1 MLHEM
6 LNFIVWSV
14 RLLAP
19 LKNTTVKISSDKE
32 AADFFFFF
40 FLLSIVKLFGYRAS
54 SQDKYSS
61 AELFLNQ

>member
-6 LNFIVWSV
+6 LNLIVWSV

-19 LKNTTVKISSDKE
+19 LKNTAVKISSDKE
-32 AADFFFFF
+32 AADFFFFL
-40 FLLSIVKLFGYRAS
+40 LLSILKLFGYRAI

>member
-19 LKNTTVKISSDKE
+19 LKNTTVRISSDKE
-32 AADFFFFF
+32 AADFFFFS
-40 FLLSIVKLFGYRAS
+40 LLSIVKLFGYRAI